1 MSVFVLSLQEKT
13 NKIICPHNFTFSASK
28 GWVEKFFSRHCL
40 SLQNRTSVTQKLP
53 QQLEGCLTKFY
64 LDAGRYMRI
73 GKYPHSFIGSMDETT
88 VFFYMSSAK
97 SICKTGSKEC
107 VVQTPRCE
115 KKHATIV
122 S

>member
-1 MSVFVLSLQEKT
+1 
-13 NKIICPHNFTFSASK
+13 
-28 GWVEKFFSRHCL
+28 
-40 SLQNRTSVTQKLP
+40 
-53 QQLEGCLTKFY
+53 
-64 LDAGRYMRI
+64 MRI
-73 GKYPHSFIGSMDETT
+73 GKYPHSFMGSMDETT

-122 S
+122 SQANADGKMLENNSHGMRSREICHQNARASVDGSATNASLGGKYLVKTHQNNARETWL